1 MECEYSDREE
11 EDDGYYV
18 NEPPRFTT
26 WGPYVQEFEVIP
38 VSGFQSSLNP
48 MAPEFKSPEPQP
60 IPDHS
65 VAPLDTNTAVHQSQ
79 TQSDHVIID
88 IPGDEIL
95 QSAVVTDPTPAHHT
109 GNAQN
114 GFPVNPKRHSEVTC
128 GEEQGEPRRSHR
140 EKHPPPKFTY
150 EELGKPLILAL
161 SQFFGKLQDIIPD
174 HQIPCQVKHTCRDSC
189 GLEGEG
195 VTLSILSQ

>member
-1 MECEYSDREE
+1 MECDYLDREE

-18 NEPPRFTT
+18 NEPPQFTT

-38 VSGFQSSLNP
+38 VSGSQSSLNP
-48 MAPEFKSPEPQP
+48 MALEFKSPEPQQ

-65 VAPLDTNTAVHQSQ
+65 VTPLETSTLFHQSP

-88 IPGDEIL
+88 IPENETM
-95 QSAVVTDPTPAHHT
+95 QNTVVTDPTPAHDT
-109 GNAQN
+109 DKAQES
-114 GFPVNPKRHSEVTC
+114 FPEGHSEVTC
-128 GEEQGEPRRSHR
+128 GEEQSEPRRSQR
-140 EKHPPPKFTY
+140 ERHPPPKFTY

-174 HQIPCQVKHTCRDSC
+174 HQLPCH
-189 GLEGEG
+189 
-195 VTLSILSQ
+195 I